1 MLQSTVYENMISSA
15 IFSGFSCFL
24 FFVDF
29 NAAKKST
36 SSLLNHPSFSRKIE
50 QQIAFCRTA
59 GGCPDKTLMCKEN
72 SGQLWGTENISVLN
86 VNKFE
91 RGYNPKVMPHPMPQL
106 VSHWHPQLLRE
117 TERCGNRI
125 QLCCSKEEFSTH
137 KMAVRGQGGTHWAHK
152 RLLLNTFW
160 WVRHVINEKRKEEN
174 RHQQNLSQAAKFLV
188 TPQPAALDGAGTVWD
203 LQWSSWLCSISLHQ
217 WSTPKAL

>member
-1 MLQSTVYENMISSA
+1 MLQRTVYENMISSA

-59 GGCPDKTLMCKEN
+59 GGCPDKTLTCKEN

-91 RGYNPKVMPHPMPQL
+91 RGYNPKVLPHPRPQL
-106 VSHWHPQLLRE
+106 VLHWHPQLLRE

-137 KMAVRGQGGTHWAHK
+137 KMAVRGQGGRRWAHR
-152 RLLLNTFW
+152 RLLFEYLL
-160 WVRHVINEKRKEEN
+160 VRHVINEKRKK
-174 RHQQNLSQAAKFLV
+174 RYQQNLPQAAEYLV
-188 TPQPAALDGAGTVWD
+188 TPQLAALDGAGTVWD
-203 LQWSSWLCSISLHQ
+203 LWWSSWLCSISLYQ